1 MREEERRE
9 REKRLKGYSNN
20 GLQLIMFM
28 HTRAN
33 PLAGRQY
40 GLTHKLTHTNTDR
53 HTHTHWQTYVDQ
65 RAGNQELRSQLF
77 NEPKTII
84 ASRKAAD

>member
-1 MREEERRE
+1 MRE
-9 REKRLKGYSNN
+9 RESGKRLKGYSNN

-40 GLTHKLTHTNTDR
+40 GLTLTHTQTDR
-53 HTHTHWQTYVDQ
+53 HTLAHTLADLCRSESWGP
-65 RAGNQELRSQLF
+65 RAPLA
-77 NEPKTII
+77 II
-84 ASRKAAD
+84 